1 MSSRSLEGLT
11 DFRKSDFQKPQDAD
25 KPLHEG
31 KQFNEGCVQ
40 SSPFCIDTVV
50 TVHDL
55 VSGDFITNYLY
66 IRYPTSINSSTDAIT
81 TLSLKCHLICW
92 S

>member
-40 SSPFCIDTVV
+40 SSPFCIDTGSV
-50 TVHDL
+50 DC
-55 VSGDFITNYLY
+55 SRF
-66 IRYPTSINSSTDAIT
+66 SIGRFYHK
-81 TLSLKCHLICW
+81 LSLYSIPNIN
-92 S
+92 